1 MSTKAGASTTLDLQA
16 QYNDHIHE
24 RDKAIDH
31 IERKTSGLEDNRP
44 SYDDLFKENV
54 KLKLELK
61 ESQQELVTLKRV
73 LNLMQKRDTGPSL
86 DDLIA
91 KVTQEEKQKS
101 EAGNDRKKEFVL
113 PPRSVGR
120 SGAQSRNASAVA
132 SPALAAD
139 AGTDDLDKSV
149 KSPSNPFASENS
161 SDEIAVNK
169 SNSTNSEDAVIGT
182 AQVVNLHEPAPSV
195 TQSPTRVNASA
206 LPLQHSSHLAPSQT
220 PALTSPAASVTY
232 TTSRITIKSPNRK
245 QKSPGPA
252 TERLNSPQSVNRVT
266 SVINNHLH
274 SPLKT
279 AFSDRDMDIGR
290 AASSSPAQ
298 FSRIDSNME
307 EDDDQLPQPQKQSEK
322 KSVDFSPNA
331 AAKLNNFSQLLADS
345 FGDDH
350 DELSSPFPEERPQL
364 GANAPGMTSG
374 TAPGKDLNR
383 PLPPAPPNFFSPPN
397 ALIPET
403 PVDVKLGS
411 PVILN
416 RPKEVNNGTPQ
427 GTQMRVSSTG
437 DKQSSNVS
445 SSLAATN
452 NNLGGALSN
461 PATRMPSGTDSTS
474 TENNRTASLKKSP
487 SSASS
492 QNLLKVDSSRSGRP
506 RGNSLGTVTSSAAST
521 AVSDIPLFVQP
532 EELGTIVMDILS
544 TLYHDPQSD
553 YGENLVLFGVIDRS
567 SGKEMFK
574 FSKPIQKIRELD
586 VYLKSHVADVSLPS
600 LPDRQ
605 LFQSV
610 YPTKVDYRR
619 EHLKNYFNSISAVPE
634 LPSNVSMKICQF
646 LSTDT
651 VMTPFLDGDTI
662 KEGSLLMRRP
672 KKALSTNVS
681 WKIRYGILNGE
692 FLQLLENGDMM
703 ETIRLRHTSLELL
716 PNLPE
721 DKYGTKN
728 GFLLT
733 EQKKSGLS
741 TTSKYFIC
749 SESAKERESWIA
761 ALSEFIDTAKLSMA
775 SPAAESVGTF
785 NSSHGTAGNESS
797 DQIYVTDLSQPD
809 ATSSQ
814 SSQTNSVDKL
824 QSTSYEQFSN
834 NDDDE
839 RDMKRNKMRS
849 LFPFKKFG
857 SMTNNTLHP
866 GGHAPAHHNPVGRS
880 PTTNDDYDKSMNS
893 EVDRSMRSDVSPTKV
908 SPMSARASTPYQG
921 AVFGASLDKCLV
933 LSSHSYQGIY
943 EIPSI
948 VYRCLE
954 YLYKN
959 RGIQEEGIFRL
970 SGSSTLIKTLQDE
983 FDRKYDV
990 DLCNYEP
997 ANDNPGNIIGVNTI
1011 TGLLKLYLRS
1021 LPHLIVGDEQF
1032 LLFKKAADDHH
1043 DDPQAIAIAFK
1054 KIIQDKQVPHANVS
1068 IMYALFELLT
1078 RINENSKI
1086 NKMNLRNLCIVFSP
1100 TLNIPIAMLQPFIV
1114 DFNCIF
1120 KDGQPVS
1127 NSDREDIDIH
1137 IPGV

>member
-1 MSTKAGASTTLDLQA
+1 M
-16 QYNDHIHE
+16 
-24 RDKAIDH
+24 R
-31 IERKTSGLEDNRP
+31 
-44 SYDDLFKENV
+44 
-54 KLKLELK
+54 
-61 ESQQELVTLKRV
+61 
-73 LNLMQKRDTGPSL
+73 
-86 DDLIA
+86 
-91 KVTQEEKQKS
+91 
-101 EAGNDRKKEFVL
+101 
-113 PPRSVGR
+113 
-120 SGAQSRNASAVA
+120 
-132 SPALAAD
+132 
-139 AGTDDLDKSV
+139 
-149 KSPSNPFASENS
+149 
-161 SDEIAVNK
+161 
-169 SNSTNSEDAVIGT
+169 
-182 AQVVNLHEPAPSV
+182 
-195 TQSPTRVNASA
+195 
-206 LPLQHSSHLAPSQT
+206 
-220 PALTSPAASVTY
+220 
-232 TTSRITIKSPNRK
+232 
-245 QKSPGPA
+245 
-252 TERLNSPQSVNRVT
+252 
-266 SVINNHLH
+266 
-274 SPLKT
+274 
-279 AFSDRDMDIGR
+279 
-290 AASSSPAQ
+290 ASS
-298 FSRIDSNME
+298 M
-307 EDDDQLPQPQKQSEK
+307 
-322 KSVDFSPNA
+322 
-331 AAKLNNFSQLLADS
+331 
-345 FGDDH
+345 
-350 DELSSPFPEERPQL
+350 
-364 GANAPGMTSG
+364 
-374 TAPGKDLNR
+374 
-383 PLPPAPPNFFSPPN
+383 
-397 ALIPET
+397 
-403 PVDVKLGS
+403 
-411 PVILN
+411 
-416 RPKEVNNGTPQ
+416 
-427 GTQMRVSSTG
+427 G
-437 DKQSSNVS
+437 DKPAISVS
-445 SSLAATN
+445 SSTTAATSN
-452 NNLGGALSN
+452 NSGSMSN
-461 PATRMPSGTDSTS
+461 PATRMPSGTDSMGID
-474 TENNRTASLKKSP
+474 NRQAPFKKSP
-487 SSASS
+487 PSPAS
-492 QNLLKVDSSRSGRP
+492 QKLLKVDSSKSGRP

-532 EELGTIVMDILS
+532 EELGTVMMDILS
-544 TLYHDPQSD
+544 TLYHDPQSN

-610 YPTKVDYRR
+610 YPTKVDYRT

-651 VMTPFLDGDTI
+651 VMSPFLDGDTI

-672 KKALSTNVS
+672 KKALSSNVS

-692 FLQLLENGDMM
+692 FLQLLENGEMM

-741 TTSKYFIC
+741 TSSKYFIC

-761 ALSEFIDTAKLSMA
+761 ALSEFIDTAKLSMS
-775 SPAAESVGTF
+775 SPATESVGTF
-785 NSSHGTAGNESS
+785 NSTNGGTGNESS

-814 SSQTNSVDKL
+814 SSQTNSVDKF
-824 QSTSYEQFSN
+824 QATSYDQFSN

-866 GGHAPAHHNPVGRS
+866 PAHGAAHHNPAGRS
-880 PTTNDDYDKSMNS
+880 PTSNDDYDRSMNS
-893 EVDRSMRSDVSPTKV
+893 EIDRSTRSDMSPTKA
-908 SPMSARASTPYQG
+908 SPMSTKVSGPYQG
-921 AVFGASLDKCLV
+921 SVFGASIDKCLA
-933 LSSHSYQGIY
+933 LSSHSYQGVY
-943 EIPSI
+943 EIPSV

-970 SGSSTLIKTLQDE
+970 SGSSTLIKTLQEE
-983 FDRKYDV
+983 FDRNYDV

-997 ANDNPGNIIGVNTI
+997 TDDNPGNVIGVNTI
-1011 TGLLKLYLRS
+1011 TGLLKLYLRN

-1043 DDPQAIAIAFK
+1043 DDPQAIAMSFK

-1127 NSDREDIDIH
+1127 NNDREDIDIH